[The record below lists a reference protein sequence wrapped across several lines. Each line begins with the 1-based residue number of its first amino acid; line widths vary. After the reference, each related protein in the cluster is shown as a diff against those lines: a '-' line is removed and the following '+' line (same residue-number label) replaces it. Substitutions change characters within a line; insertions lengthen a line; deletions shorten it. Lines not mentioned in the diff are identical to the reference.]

1 MARPRN
7 GSTLTIAELE
17 EILDSRRRKLS
28 DLEKERTRQQ
38 KRLDELD
45 REIRSLSG
53 GRGGR
58 RGGGRAKNG
67 MSLVAT
73 LESVLRSA
81 GKPLGV
87 GEILEKVEATGYH
100 SNAANFRAL
109 INQTLIKEKQFTA
122 ADRGVYQMKK

>member
-17 EILDSRRRKLS
+17 QILDSRRRKLS
-28 DLEKERTRQQ
+28 DLQKERTRQQ

-45 REIRSLSG
+45 REIASLSG
-53 GRGGR
+53 GRAAR

-81 GKPLGV
+81 GKPLGIA
-87 GEILEKVEATGYH
+87 EILQKVEATGY
-100 SNAANFRAL
+100 R
-109 INQTLIKEKQFTA
+109 
-122 ADRGVYQMKK
+122 

>member
-28 DLEKERTRQQ
+28 DLQKERARQQ
-38 KRLDELD
+38 KKLDELD
-45 REIRSLSG
+45 REIRSLNG
-53 GRGGR
+53 GRAGR
-58 RGGGRAKNG
+58 RGGGRAKNE

-87 GEILEKVEATGYH
+87 GEILAKVEATGYR

>member
-1 MARPRN
+1 
-7 GSTLTIAELE
+7 LE
-17 EILDSRRRKLS
+17 EILESRRRKLN
-28 DLEKERTRQQ
+28 DLEKERARQQ

-45 REIRSLSG
+45 REIASLSG
-53 GRGGR
+53 GRAGR

-87 GEILEKVEATGYH
+87 GEILEKVEATGYR
-100 SNAANFRAL
+100 SSAANFRAL

-122 ADRGVYQMKK
+122 ADRGVYQLKK

>member
-7 GSTLTIAELE
+7 GSSLTIAQLE
-17 EILDSRRRKLS
+17 EILESRRRKLN
-28 DLEKERTRQQ
+28 DLEKERARQQ

-45 REIRSLSG
+45 REIASLSG
-53 GRGGR
+53 GRAGR

-87 GEILEKVEATGYH
+87 GEILEKVEATGYR
-100 SNAANFRAL
+100 SSAANFRAL

-122 ADRGVYQMKK
+122 ADRGVYQLKK